1 MRKIIICTILWC
13 TASFIATAQPNQKA
27 LRQQNIKAERVAYIN
42 KGLELTE
49 QQSVDFW
56 DLVNQQELDRKS
68 TIKKYKPTKSFEW
81 MTEEQAEK
89 AILDHFQQQEE
100 LVKLDRDY
108 YWKMKKII
116 NPRKIAAYHRL
127 KQAFKRKMLKKIKN
141 KNQARKSRKG

>member
-1 MRKIIICTILWC
+1 MWC
-13 TASFIATAQPNQKA
+13 AVSFAAMAQPNQRA

-56 DLVNQQELDRKS
+56 ALVDQQESDKKS
-68 TIKKYKPTKSFEW
+68 TKKKYKAKKSFEW
-81 MTEEQAEK
+81 MTEEEAEK

-127 KQAFKRKMLKKIKN
+127 KQEFKRKMLKKVKSKN
-141 KNQARKSRKG
+141 KARKPRNE